1 MKEILLKDDKA
12 VSPII
17 ATVLLV
23 GITVTMIATAYSLL
37 ENYIPNPVPQ
47 SPTAALKIVNNT
59 IIDKQGNVIGN
70 YSISLNSLNGN
81 LSVNDVT
88 LIITFS
94 NLSVSEISLNS
105 VYAAENHSLP
115 LTPSI
120 NISLSSSAGYLTS
133 TSSIRIEINKAS
145 AIDRIALADTNTG
158 GSVGSG
164 YVS

>member
-59 IIDKQGNVIGN
+59 VVKNGDVTGN

-94 NLSVSEISLNS
+94 NLSVSEVSLNS
-105 VYAAENHSLP
+105 VYTAGHNELT

-120 NISLSSSAGYLTS
+120 NIFLSSSAGYLTS
-133 TSSIRIEINKAS
+133 TSSIRIEINNAS

>member
-94 NLSVSEISLNS
+94 NLSVSEVSLNS
-105 VYAAENHSLP
+105 VYTAGHNELT

-120 NISLSSSAGYLTS
+120 NIFLSSSAGYLTS
-133 TSSIRIEINKAS
+133 TSSIRIEINNAS
-145 AIDRIALADTNTG
+145 AIDRIALADTHTG

>member
-47 SPTAALKIVNNT
+47 SPTAAIQIVNNT
-59 IIDKQGNVIGN
+59 VINNGNNITGN
-70 YSISLNSLNGN
+70 YSISFNSLNGN

-94 NLSVSEISLNS
+94 NLSVSEVSLSS
-105 VYAAENHSLP
+105 VYMAGNLNLTHSV
-115 LTPSI
+115 TI
-120 NISLSSSAGYLTS
+120 FLSSSAGYLTS
-133 TSSIRIEINKAS
+133 TSSIRIEINNAS
-145 AIDRIALADTNTG
+145 AISRIALADIQTG
-158 GSVGSG
+158 SSVGSG

>member
-59 IIDKQGNVIGN
+59 VVKNGDVTGN

-94 NLSVSEISLNS
+94 NLSVSEVSLNS
-105 VYAAENHSLP
+105 VYTAGHNELT

-120 NISLSSSAGYLTS
+120 NIFLSSSAGYLTS
-133 TSSIRIEINKAS
+133 TSSIRIEINNAS
-145 AIDRIALADTNTG
+145 AIDRIALADTHTG